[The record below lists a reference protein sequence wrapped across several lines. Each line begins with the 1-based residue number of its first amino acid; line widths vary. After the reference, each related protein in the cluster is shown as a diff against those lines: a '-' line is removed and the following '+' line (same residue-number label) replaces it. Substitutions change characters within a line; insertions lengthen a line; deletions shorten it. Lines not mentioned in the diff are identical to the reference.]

1 MTIAAKK
8 RVMHDDSPKS
18 QDATTLPRADHKLVS
33 GLFAKCDKSGSV
45 DKKKELG
52 PEIST
57 RKETLLAER
66 A

>member
-18 QDATTLPRADHKLVS
+18 QHATTLLRADHKLVS
-33 GLFAKCDKSGSV
+33 GLFAEYEKSGSV
-45 DKKKELG
+45 GKKKELG
-52 PEIST
+52 SEIST

-66 A
+66 T